1 MSRTLKALDATYRAR
16 AIPLGSVRYCSW
28 LFASAAVRAPLIGM
42 YALLAEWSALT
53 DPATEP
59 SAARIKLAWWQ
70 EEIRRLLAGSPV
82 HPISAY
88 LLSLPG
94 AADVDFAPLARAVEA
109 AAAETNGAPLERGE
123 DLEPQACALRAS
135 PLALVSRLAAAD
147 QDKAPFDRAP
157 FDKAPLDEAA
167 LGRCVEAL
175 AVAEYL
181 ARALRDYRREARL
194 GRVPFPVDELLAA
207 GIDNASL
214 CAAQPTTQLEHY
226 LRQLR
231 ERAARDYETA
241 ARALPAAQQAQ
252 QRHLLVLAAL
262 GLRHLRQRSATFES
276 RSMQDMLLAWS
287 TARRAHE

>member
-1 MSRTLKALDATYRAR
+1 
-16 AIPLGSVRYCSW
+16 VRYCSW

-42 YALLAEWSALT
+42 YALLAQWSALT

-70 EEIRRLLAGSPV
+70 DEIRRLLAGSPV
-82 HPISAY
+82 HPISVY
-88 LLSLPG
+88 LMSLPG
-94 AADVDFAPLARAVEA
+94 AAAVDFAPLTRAVDA
-109 AAAETNGAPLERGE
+109 AAAETNGAPLERGA

-147 QDKAPFDRAP
+147 VGQTPFDEAA
-157 FDKAPLDEAA
+157 FDEAA
-167 LGRCVEAL
+167 LGRCTEAL

-181 ARALRDYRREARL
+181 ARGLRDYRREARL

-214 CAAQPTTQLEHY
+214 CAAQPAPQLEHY
-226 LRQLR
+226 LQQLR
-231 ERAARDYETA
+231 ERAAQCYETA
-241 ARALPAAQQAQ
+241 AQALPAPLRAQ

-276 RSMQDMLLAWS
+276 RGMRDMLLAWS